1 MSYADNMYEWIYLGL
16 ALLVFLIGLGIGVQ
30 LLRRSIREQEDYE
43 RRLRMVATA
52 DSPES
57 PPADIPA
64 PQAPPAPVA
73 PAVPAVVKV
82 REPEVAPAPRAP
94 EPAPAQ
100 EGGAVTEA
108 EAKAKVDSTKA
119 LMGQM
124 KSEGV
129 DISQADKLLQLATS
143 TLYSGDYERAIK
155 YATKAAKVAKD
166 QKGKGG
172 EAAAAPAPAARG
184 EDAQQKEV
192 VSLISTVQGKLAN
205 LKEESVEKSEVENLL
220 RLATSF
226 VRSKSYAKAL
236 RYAKQ
241 AEEKA
246 AALAK

>member
-30 LLRRSIREQEDYE
+30 LLRRSIRDQEGYE
-43 RRLRMVATA
+43 HRLRMVAGA

-57 PPADIPA
+57 QPAEMHA
-64 PQAPPAPVA
+64 PEAPPAPAVHA
-73 PAVPAVVKV
+73 PVVVRV
-82 REPEVAPAPRAP
+82 REPAVETVPRAP
-94 EPAPAQ
+94 EPAAAQ
-100 EGGAVTEA
+100 DAGAMTEA
-108 EAKAKVDSTKA
+108 EAKAKVDSTKT
-119 LMGQM
+119 LIDQM
-124 KSEGV
+124 RSEGI

-172 EAAAAPAPAARG
+172 EPATGQAPAAGG

-192 VSLISTVQGKLAN
+192 VSLISAVQGKLAK